1 MEETTNTTNEETKS
15 YKLTDEE
22 QSHLS
27 QILED
32 HNKHDFETKVA
43 EQKAIEEEHGLPA
56 KTVTTITDPTTGITS
71 IVGDEDDSSD
81 SDPKTTEEYLDE
93 LGRSIANNKDITIHI
108 EDIRYAIANDPNY
121 TSAFGKISEDACQ
134 KLADL
139 ANERLAS
146 DDPDL
151 ETNFEDI
158 PKEVQDIIVSLYKS
172 AIPQTAPLT
181 EKVLA
186 QVYNEYT
193 NGLIN
198 DLYLIAATNS
208 ALREF
213 NTQANIIY
221 NEAQDTILPMIQNYE
236 ESKEEA
242 LRESLKN
249 ITDPKERQDVED
261 TLDAMAD
268 AYSLK
273 PLIAAASK
281 IRVKKFDIEKPSRV
295 YNVIHSKY
303 RRDPRY
309 NIYSL
314 TSAQPVLSNH
324 LYNDGLITKEDHNKN
339 ITATKFLVIFAKY
352 CANFHPQVVKEHTFI
367 YYVVYNI
374 SLLDTYKNESYDK
387 FAKPFLDSVIQ
398 VVNTRN
404 K

>member
-1 MEETTNTTNEETKS
+1 MEKTTNTTNEETKS

-22 QSHLS
+22 QNHLS
-27 QILED
+27 QLLEE
-32 HNKHDFETKVA
+32 HNKHEFETKVA
-43 EQKAIEEEHGLPA
+43 EQKAIEVEHGLPS
-56 KTVTTITDPTTGITS
+56 KTVTTITDPITGITS

-81 SDPKTTEEYLDE
+81 SEPKTTEEYLDE
-93 LGRSIANNKDITIHI
+93 LGRSIANNKDVTIHI

-121 TSAFGKISEDACQ
+121 TPFGKISEDACQ

-139 ANERLAS
+139 ANERLKS

-151 ETNFEDI
+151 ETNFEDV

-172 AIPQTAPLT
+172 AIPHNAPVS
-181 EKVLA
+181 EKILNQA
-186 QVYNEYT
+186 YDGYT
-193 NGLIN
+193 NDLIN

-213 NTQANIIY
+213 NTQTNIIY
-221 NEAQDTILPMIQNYE
+221 NEAQDTILPMIQDYE

-324 LYNDGLITKEDHNKN
+324 LYNDGLITKEDHDKN

-387 FAKPFLDSVIQ
+387 FAKPFLDSVMQ
-398 VVNTRN
+398 VVNARN

>member
-22 QSHLS
+22 QNHLS
-27 QILED
+27 QILEE
-32 HNKHDFETKVA
+32 HNKHEFETKVA

-81 SDPKTTEEYLDE
+81 SEPKTTEEYLDE
-93 LGRSIANNKDITIHI
+93 LGRSIANNKDVTIHI

-121 TSAFGKISEDACQ
+121 TPFSKISEDACQ

-139 ANERLAS
+139 ANERLGS

-151 ETNFEDI
+151 QTNFEDV

-172 AIPQTAPLT
+172 AIPHNAPIS
-181 EKVLA
+181 EKILNQA
-186 QVYNEYT
+186 YDAYT
-193 NGLIN
+193 NDLIN

-213 NTQANIIY
+213 NTQTNIIY
-221 NEAQDTILPMIQNYE
+221 NEAQDTILPMIQDYE

-242 LRESLKN
+242 LRNSLKN

-324 LYNDGLITKEDHNKN
+324 LYNDGLITKEDHDKN

-387 FAKPFLDSVIQ
+387 FAKPFLDSVMQ
-398 VVNTRN
+398 VVNARN

>member
-1 MEETTNTTNEETKS
+1 MEETTNTTNDETKS

-27 QILED
+27 QVLEA
-32 HNKHDFETKVA
+32 HNKHEFETKVA

-81 SDPKTTEEYLDE
+81 SEPKTTEEYLDE

-121 TSAFGKISEDACQ
+121 TAFSKISEDACQ

-139 ANERLAS
+139 ANERLES
-146 DDPDL
+146 DNSDL
-151 ETNFEDI
+151 KTNFEDV

-172 AIPQTAPLT
+172 AIPHNAPVS
-181 EKVLA
+181 EKILSQA
-186 QVYNEYT
+186 YNGYT
-193 NGLIN
+193 NDLIN

-213 NTQANIIY
+213 NTQTNIIY
-221 NEAQDTILPMIQNYE
+221 NEAQDTILPMIQDYE
-236 ESKEEA
+236 ESKEKA
-242 LRESLKN
+242 LRESLKS
-249 ITDPKERQDVED
+249 ITDPKERQDIED

-273 PLIAAASK
+273 PLIEAASK
-281 IRVKKFDIEKPSRV
+281 IRVKKFDIEKPSRA
-295 YNVIHSKY
+295 YNVVHSKY

-324 LYNDGLITKEDHNKN
+324 LYKNGLITKEDHDKN
-339 ITATKFLVIFAKY
+339 ITAIKFLVIFAKY

-374 SLLDTYKNESYDK
+374 SLLDSYKNESYDK
-387 FAKPFLDSVIQ
+387 FAKPFLDSVMQ
-398 VVNTRN
+398 VVNARN

>member
-1 MEETTNTTNEETKS
+1 MEETTNTTKEETKS

-27 QILED
+27 QVLEA
-32 HNKHDFETKVA
+32 HNKHEFETKVA

-81 SDPKTTEEYLDE
+81 SEPKTTEEYLDE

-121 TSAFGKISEDACQ
+121 TAFSKISEDACQ

-139 ANERLAS
+139 ANERLES
-146 DDPDL
+146 DNSDL
-151 ETNFEDI
+151 KTNFEDV

-172 AIPQTAPLT
+172 AIPHNAPVS
-181 EKVLA
+181 EKILSQA
-186 QVYNEYT
+186 YNGYT
-193 NGLIN
+193 NDLIN

-213 NTQANIIY
+213 NTQTNIIY
-221 NEAQDTILPMIQNYE
+221 NEAQDTILPMIQDYE
-236 ESKEEA
+236 ESKEKA

-249 ITDPKERQDVED
+249 ITDPKERQDIED

-273 PLIAAASK
+273 PLIEAASK
-281 IRVKKFDIEKPSRV
+281 IRVKKFDIEKPSRA

-324 LYNDGLITKEDHNKN
+324 LYKNGLITKEDHDKN
-339 ITATKFLVIFAKY
+339 ITAIKFLVIFAKY

-374 SLLDTYKNESYDK
+374 SLLDSYKNESYDK
-387 FAKPFLDSVIQ
+387 FANPFLSSVMQ
-398 VVNTRN
+398 VVNARN

>member
-1 MEETTNTTNEETKS
+1 MKEITNTTNEETKS

-27 QILED
+27 QVLEE

-56 KTVTTITDPTTGITS
+56 KTVTTITDPITGITS

-81 SDPKTTEEYLDE
+81 SEPKTTEEYLDE
-93 LGRSIANNKDITIHI
+93 LGRSIANNKDVTIHI

-121 TSAFGKISEDACQ
+121 APFGKISEDACQ

-139 ANERLAS
+139 ANERLKS
-146 DDPDL
+146 DNPDL
-151 ETNFEDI
+151 ETNFEDV

-172 AIPQTAPLT
+172 MPLAAPLT
-181 EKVLA
+181 EKVLG
-186 QVYNEYT
+186 QVYDEYT
-193 NGLIN
+193 NDLIN

-213 NTQANIIY
+213 NTQTNIIY
-221 NEAQDTILPMIQNYE
+221 NEAQDTILPMIQDYE

-324 LYNDGLITKEDHNKN
+324 LYNDGLITKEDHDKN

-387 FAKPFLDSVIQ
+387 FAKPFLDSVMQ
-398 VVNTRN
+398 VVNARN

>member
-1 MEETTNTTNEETKS
+1 MEETTNTTNDETKS

-27 QILED
+27 QVLEA
-32 HNKHDFETKVA
+32 HNKHEFETKVA

-71 IVGDEDDSSD
+71 IIGDVDDSSD

-93 LGRSIANNKDITIHI
+93 LGRSIANSKDITIHI

-121 TSAFGKISEDACQ
+121 TAFSKISEDACQ

-139 ANERLAS
+139 ANERLGS
-146 DDPDL
+146 NDPDL
-151 ETNFEDI
+151 VTNFEDL

-172 AIPQTAPLT
+172 AIPQNGPVS
-181 EKVLA
+181 EKILNQA
-186 QVYNEYT
+186 YNGYT
-193 NGLIN
+193 NDLIN

-213 NTQANIIY
+213 NTQTNIIY
-221 NEAQDTILPMIQNYE
+221 NEAQDTILPMIQDYE
-236 ESKEEA
+236 ESKEKA

-249 ITDPKERQDVED
+249 ITDPKERQDIED

-273 PLIAAASK
+273 PLIEAASK
-281 IRVKKFDIEKPSRV
+281 IRVKKFDIEKPSRA
-295 YNVIHSKY
+295 YNVVHSKY

-324 LYNDGLITKEDHNKN
+324 LYKNGLITKEDHDKN
-339 ITATKFLVIFAKY
+339 ITAIKFLVIFAKY

-374 SLLDTYKNESYDK
+374 SLLDSYKNESYDK
-387 FAKPFLDSVIQ
+387 FAKPFLDSVMQ
-398 VVNTRN
+398 VVNARN

>member
-1 MEETTNTTNEETKS
+1 MEETTNTTKEETKS

-27 QILED
+27 QVLEA
-32 HNKHDFETKVA
+32 HNKHEFETKVA

-81 SDPKTTEEYLDE
+81 SEPKTTEEYLDE

-121 TSAFGKISEDACQ
+121 TAFSKISEDACQ

-139 ANERLAS
+139 ANERLES
-146 DDPDL
+146 DNSDL
-151 ETNFEDI
+151 KTNFEDV

-172 AIPQTAPLT
+172 AIPHNAPVS
-181 EKVLA
+181 EKILSQA
-186 QVYNEYT
+186 YNGYT
-193 NGLIN
+193 NDLIN

-213 NTQANIIY
+213 NTQTNIIY
-221 NEAQDTILPMIQNYE
+221 NEAQDTILPMIQDYE
-236 ESKEEA
+236 ESKEKA

-249 ITDPKERQDVED
+249 ITDPKERQDIED

-273 PLIAAASK
+273 PLIEAASK

-295 YNVIHSKY
+295 YNVVHSKY

-324 LYNDGLITKEDHNKN
+324 LYKNGLITKEDHDKN
-339 ITATKFLVIFAKY
+339 ITAIKFLVIFAKY

-374 SLLDTYKNESYDK
+374 SLLDSYKNESYDK
-387 FAKPFLDSVIQ
+387 FAKPFLDSVMQ
-398 VVNTRN
+398 VVNARN